1 LKIKEL
7 LQNVQEA
14 YASLV
19 NLPII
24 IIDSF
29 NTSITSVSNINKIA
43 ELVFFENDK
52 SIQKTFAEEWEFY
65 IRLKN
70 PAVID
75 SKFQGLKTIIAP
87 VIVKEKF
94 ECLILAGPFI
104 EKGKKQL
111 VREQCRNDRENREQ
125 WIDAIEAAPEYSII
139 DIEDKLAHIAKM
151 SNVCAYL
158 IESEKQKIDRFN
170 YLSLIKKTIDN
181 HVAGFSHIDHFLGMF
196 RHLDQHIDFVIY
208 AKRQHE
214 KGFTVDKIIGEVNHE
229 AWLGTVYE
237 SATLFIN
244 QLLNEKKPLY
254 FDDLSLELNLADFI
268 SKGIKPKSL
277 LIYPILHNNEVAALI
292 FVGSQEKKR
301 FTDEVKEAGHLLA
314 RLIEFFFINQLYET
328 LVDKHLM
335 RISTLIEI
343 SKAMSMIDNI
353 NEILRIMTDLAADLV
368 QSDISVTV
376 LNDQGPKIIADNEL
390 ISSKLINEYCNNL
403 WKRYFIENEEK
414 FSDSPK
420 LYEANIGTVME
431 YPFYIDQHL
440 QCVLAVLIK
449 DAETIKE
456 AEVYLSA
463 LITIVTVILQRL
475 VQNSEHA
482 FNNPTINNKLL
493 SESLTSREM
502 DVLRY
507 LVQGYSNREI
517 AEKLYISVHTVKNH
531 ITNIFQKLGVTDRSQ
546 VIAMVYQLNYAKPK
560 L

>member
-29 NTSITSVSNINKIA
+29 NTSITSVSNINEMA

-52 SIQKTFAEEWEFY
+52 SIQKTFAEEWQFY

-70 PAVID
+70 PTVID

-87 VIVKEKF
+87 VIVGEKF
-94 ECLILAGPFI
+94 ECLIWAGPFI

-111 VREQCRNDRENREQ
+111 VREQCYREKCEQ
-125 WIDAIEAAPEYSII
+125 WINAVEAAPEYSII

-151 SNVCAYL
+151 SKVCAYL

-181 HVAGFSHIDHFLGMF
+181 HVAGFSHIDHFLRMF
-196 RHLDQHIDFVIY
+196 QYLDKHIDFVIY

-214 KGFTVDKIIGEVNHE
+214 KGFTIDKIIGEVNHE

-237 SATLFIN
+237 SETLFIN

-254 FDDLSLELNLADFI
+254 FDDLSLELKLADFI

-277 LIYPILHNNEVAALI
+277 LIYPILHNNEVAAII
-292 FVGSQEKKR
+292 FVGSQEKKQ

-314 RLIEFFFINQLYET
+314 RLIEFSFINQLYET

-390 ISSKLINEYCNNL
+390 ISSNLINEYCNDL
-403 WKRYFIENEEK
+403 RKRYFIENQEK
-414 FSDSPK
+414 FADSPK

-431 YPFYIDQHL
+431 YPFYVDQHL

-449 DAETIKE
+449 DAKAIKE

-482 FNNPTINNKLL
+482 FSNPTINNKLL

-502 DVLRY
+502 DVLKY

-546 VIAMVYQLNYAKPK
+546 VIAMVYQLNYAKPE